1 MIATRKIAKST
12 ISISKTALWCLA
24 VCQLMLNSAAAAPPT
39 HATLTVA
46 GLEQPAQIRVDRW
59 GVAHLY
65 AKTDNDAF
73 FVQGFNVARDR
84 LFQLDLLRRKGL
96 GHLSAAFGPAYVQQD
111 RAARLFLYRGSMAEE
126 WSSYGP
132 DAQRDVTRFVA
143 GINAY
148 IDWLG
153 AHPHA
158 LPYEFRTFSY
168 RPEKWAPEDVLR
180 IRTTGLSRNVKSE
193 VARAKVACKASLA
206 VDAVRQ
212 KLQPAWTTTV
222 PDGLDPCLP
231 EDVLK
236 VYELATQSPRLSADT
251 HVAEAQTPPLRP
263 GEEAFAEG
271 SNNWVIAPQ
280 KSATGHA
287 VLADDP
293 HRAYSVPS
301 LRYFVHL
308 NSPSLDVIGAGEPT
322 APGVAIGHNQRSAFG
337 LTIFN
342 IDQEDL
348 YVYRLNPADNASY
361 WYNGKWE
368 PLHTEHAAIAV
379 RDGAAVDAQL
389 QFTRHGPVIYIDAD
403 KHIAYAI
410 RSVWSQPGAAPYL
423 GSLRYLRSTSFE
435 QFKDA
440 LAHWGAPS
448 VNQVYAD
455 IKGNI
460 GWATAGMTP
469 RRPRSDG
476 LLPVPGDG
484 RYEWN
489 GFWNADVLPS
499 AKNPAAGFITTSNEM
514 NLPAGYPYAQRK
526 IGFEW
531 ANDARHA
538 RITQVLSQ
546 LPTLSLQDSE
556 RLQNDQVSLLA
567 QRLVALI
574 APLQAH
580 DEATTAALGLL
591 KPWDGTVSA
600 TSAAAALE
608 ELWFSRYLGEAYKAL
623 VLRPSEAAT
632 FGLPDAAVLMDALEH
647 PGAAF
652 GPAPAAR
659 RDQLLLDSLRS
670 AYLALVE
677 LQGPDP
683 AQWQWGKLHV
693 NKVSHA
699 MSAAVGS
706 DRALLDVG
714 PFAKG
719 GSPYTPNQSSYDPR
733 DFRQTIGPS
742 ARLIIDLGNWD
753 NSRAMNYPGQSGD
766 PASPHYRDL
775 APMWLQGTYFPL
787 VYTRA
792 AVDAATE
799 QIVDL
804 VPAASPSAIPSAT
817 QGDHRN

>member
-1 MIATRKIAKST
+1 MIATRKIPKST
-12 ISISKTALWCLA
+12 ISIGKTALWCLA

-168 RPEKWAPEDVLR
+168 RPQKWAPEDVLR

-308 NSPSLDVIGAGEPT
+308 NSPGLDVIGAGEPT
-322 APGVAIGHNQRSAFG
+322 APGVAIGHNQTSAFG

-361 WYNGKWE
+361 WYSGKWE
-368 PLHTEHAAIAV
+368 PLRTQHERIAV
-379 RDGAAVDAQL
+379 RAGAAVDAQL

-423 GSLRYLRSTSFE
+423 GSLRYLRSGSFE

-546 LPTLSLQDSE
+546 LPTVSLQDSE

-608 ELWFSRYLGEAYKAL
+608 EVWFSRYLGEAYKAL
-623 VLRPSEAAT
+623 VLRASEAAT
-632 FGLPDAAVLMDALEH
+632 FGMPDAAVLMDALEH

-652 GPAPAAR
+652 GSAPAAR
-659 RDQLLLDSLRS
+659 RDQLLLESLRS

-706 DRALLDVG
+706 DHALLDVG

-719 GSPYTPNQSSYDPR
+719 GSPYTPNQSSYDPK

-775 APMWLQGTYFPL
+775 APMWLQGSYFPL
-787 VYTRA
+787 LYTRA

-804 VPAASPSAIPSAT
+804 VPARA
-817 QGDHRN
+817 Q

>member
-1 MIATRKIAKST
+1 MT
-12 ISISKTALWCLA
+12 INALLCALCLA
-24 VCQLMLNSAAAAPPT
+24 CSALVPTVARAAPLPRQT
-39 HATLTVA
+39 TMTVA

-96 GHLSAAFGPAYVQQD
+96 GRLSDAFGPAYVEQD
-111 RAARLFLYRGSMAEE
+111 RAARLFLYRGDMARE
-126 WSSYGP
+126 WDSYGP
-132 DAQRDVTRFVA
+132 DARRDVGRFVA

-148 IDWLG
+148 IAWLDG
-153 AHPHA
+153 HPQA
-158 LPYEFRTFSY
+158 LPYEFGKLGY
-168 RPEKWAPEDVLR
+168 RPQRWAPEDVLR

-193 VARAKVACKASLA
+193 VARANVACKASLA
-206 VDAVRQ
+206 VDAVRLT
-212 KLQPAWTTTV
+212 LQPAWTTAF

-231 EDVLK
+231 KDVLK
-236 VYELATQSPRLSADT
+236 VYELATQSPKLSADT
-251 HVAEAQTPPLRP
+251 PLVAIAARP
-263 GEEAFAEG
+263 STIGEEASAEG

-308 NSPSLDVIGAGEPT
+308 SSPGLDIIGAGEPT
-322 APGVAIGHNQRSAFG
+322 APGIAIGHNRTSAFG

-348 YVYRLNPADNASY
+348 YVYRLRDDNAAY
-361 WYNGKWE
+361 WYQGQWE
-368 PLHTEHAAIAV
+368 PLRTEHERIAV
-379 RDGAAVDAQL
+379 RGAAPVTVAL
-389 QFTRHGPVIYIDAD
+389 QFTRHGPVIYTDAER
-403 KHIAYAI
+403 HLAYAL

-423 GSLRYLRSTSFE
+423 GSLRYLRSASFA
-435 QFKDA
+435 QFKAA

-455 IKGNI
+455 GEGHI

-469 RRPRSDG
+469 RRDHGDG

-489 GFWNADVLPS
+489 GFWNNDALPS
-499 AKNPAAGFITTSNEM
+499 SQNPKTGFITTSNEM
-514 NLPAGYPYAQRK
+514 NLPKDYPIAQRK
-526 IGFEW
+526 LGFEW

-546 LPTLSLQDSE
+546 LPKVTLEDSE
-556 RLQNDQVSLLA
+556 KLQNDQVSLPA
-567 QRLVALI
+567 QRLVALLK
-574 APLQAH
+574 PLQSQ
-580 DEATTAALGLL
+580 DPATSAALALL
-591 KPWDGTVSA
+591 RPWNGEVGA
-600 TSAAAALE
+600 ASAAAALE
-608 ELWFSRYLGEAYKAL
+608 EVWFSRYLGDAYKAL
-623 VLRPSEAAT
+623 RLRPSEAAS
-632 FGLPDAAVLMDALEH
+632 FGAPDAAAMLDALEH

-652 GPAPAAR
+652 GATPAAR
-659 RDQLLLDSLRS
+659 RDQLLLESLRS
-670 AYLALVE
+670 AYQALVA

-683 AQWQWGKLHV
+683 SQWQWGTLHT

-699 MSAAVGS
+699 MSAVAGA
-706 DRALLDVG
+706 DRTLLDVG

-719 GSPYTPNQSSYDPR
+719 GSPYTPNQSSYDPA

-775 APMWLQGTYFPL
+775 APLWLQGRYFPL
-787 VYTRA
+787 LYTRA

-799 QIVDL
+799 QVFDL
-804 VPAASPSAIPSAT
+804 VPAQA
-817 QGDHRN
+817 R

>member
-1 MIATRKIAKST
+1 
-12 ISISKTALWCLA
+12 
-24 VCQLMLNSAAAAPPT
+24 MLDSAAATTPTPT
-39 HATLTVA
+39 HATLHVA

-65 AKTDNDAF
+65 ARTDNDAF

-96 GHLSAAFGPAYVQQD
+96 GHLADAFGPAYVEQD
-111 RAARLFLYRGSMAEE
+111 RAARLFLYRGDMARE
-126 WSSYGP
+126 WRSYGP
-132 DAQRDVTRFVA
+132 DAQRDVSRFVA

-153 AHPHA
+153 ANAQA
-158 LPYEFRTFSY
+158 LPYEFGRFAY

-212 KLQPAWTTTV
+212 TLQPTWTTTV
-222 PDGLDPCLP
+222 PEGLDPCLP

-251 HVAEAQTPPLRP
+251 QLALAQTKPLRAA
-263 GEEAFAEG
+263 EDVSAEG

-293 HRAYSVPS
+293 HRAYTVPS

-308 NSPSLDVIGAGEPT
+308 NSPGLNIIGAGEPT
-322 APGVAIGHNQRSAFG
+322 APGIAIGHNQTSAFG

-368 PLHTEHAAIAV
+368 PLRTQHERIAV
-379 RDGAAVDAQL
+379 RGGAAVDAQL
-389 QFTRHGPVIYIDAD
+389 QFTRHGPVIHLDAD

-410 RSVWSQPGAAPYL
+410 RSVWSQPGTAPYL
-423 GSLRYLRSTSFE
+423 GSLRYLKADSFE

-440 LAHWGAPS
+440 LAQWGAPS

-455 IKGNI
+455 VKGNI

-469 RRPRSDG
+469 RRTRSDG

-484 RYEWN
+484 RYEWD
-489 GFWNADVLPS
+489 GFWNADALPS

-514 NLPAGYPYAQRK
+514 NLPADYPYAQRR

-546 LPTLSLQDSE
+546 LPNVSLQDSE

-567 QRLVALI
+567 QRLVALLT
-574 APLQAH
+574 PLQAH

-623 VLRPSEAAT
+623 VLRPSEATT
-632 FGLPDAAVLMDALEH
+632 FGMPDAAALMDALEH

-652 GPAPAAR
+652 GPAPVAR

-699 MSAAVGS
+699 MSAAVGT
-706 DRALLDVG
+706 DHALLDVG

-719 GSPYTPNQSSYDPR
+719 GSPYTPNQSSYDPK

-753 NSRAMNYPGQSGD
+753 NARAMNYPGQSGD

-775 APMWLQGTYFPL
+775 APLWLKGSYFPL
-787 VYTRA
+787 LYTRA

-804 VPAASPSAIPSAT
+804 VPAHAK
-817 QGDHRN
+817 

>member
-1 MIATRKIAKST
+1 MSITAPDHAQATPARRAITPRVAWCV
-12 ISISKTALWCLA
+12 ALTLTL
-24 VCQLMLNSAAAAPPT
+24 LMLDSAAATTPT
-39 HATLTVA
+39 HATMHVA

-65 AKTDNDAF
+65 ARTDNDAF

-96 GHLSAAFGPAYVQQD
+96 GHLADAFGPAYVEQD
-111 RAARLFLYRGSMAEE
+111 RAARLFLYRGDMARE
-126 WSSYGP
+126 WRSYGP
-132 DAQRDVTRFVA
+132 DAQRDVSRFVA

-148 IDWLG
+148 IDWLD
-153 AHPHA
+153 ANAQA
-158 LPYEFRTFSY
+158 LPYEFGRFAY

-193 VARAKVACKASLA
+193 VARARVACKASLA

-212 KLQPAWTTTV
+212 TLQPAWTTTV
-222 PDGLDPCLP
+222 PEGLDPCLP

-251 HVAEAQTPPLRP
+251 HPALAQTTPLRAA
-263 GEEAFAEG
+263 EDVSAEG

-293 HRAYSVPS
+293 HRAYTVPS

-308 NSPSLDVIGAGEPT
+308 NSPGLNIIGAGEPT
-322 APGVAIGHNQRSAFG
+322 APGIAIGHNQTSAFG

-368 PLHTEHAAIAV
+368 PLRTQHERIAV
-379 RDGAAVDAQL
+379 RGGAAVDAQL
-389 QFTRHGPVIYIDAD
+389 QFTRHGPVIHLDAD

-410 RSVWSQPGAAPYL
+410 RSVWSQPGTAPYL
-423 GSLRYLRSTSFE
+423 GSLRYLKADSFE

-440 LAHWGAPS
+440 LAQWGAPS

-455 IKGNI
+455 VKGNI

-469 RRPRSDG
+469 RRVRSDG

-484 RYEWN
+484 RYEWD

-514 NLPAGYPYAQRK
+514 NLPAGYPYAQRR

-546 LPTLSLQDSE
+546 LPTVSLQDSE

-567 QRLVALI
+567 QRLVALLT
-574 APLQAH
+574 PLQAH
-580 DEATTAALGLL
+580 DEATTAALGVL

-632 FGLPDAAVLMDALEH
+632 FGMPDAAALMDALEH

-699 MSAAVGS
+699 MSAAVGT
-706 DRALLDVG
+706 DHALLDVG

-719 GSPYTPNQSSYDPR
+719 GSPYTPNQSSYDPK

-787 VYTRA
+787 LYTRA

-799 QIVDL
+799 QVVDL
-804 VPAASPSAIPSAT
+804 VPAHAK
-817 QGDHRN
+817 

>member
-1 MIATRKIAKST
+1 MMSTRT
-12 ISISKTALWCLA
+12 ISISTTALCCLV
-24 VCQLMLNSAAAAPPT
+24 VCQLMLNSAAAAQPT
-39 HATLTVA
+39 HATLSVA

-59 GVAHLY
+59 GVAHIY

-126 WSSYGP
+126 WNSYGP

-153 AHPHA
+153 THPHA
-158 LPYEFRTFSY
+158 LPYEFRTFAY
-168 RPEKWAPEDVLR
+168 RPEKWAPDDVLR

-212 KLQPAWTTTV
+212 KLQPAWTTRV
-222 PDGLDPCLP
+222 PEGLDPCLP

-251 HVAEAQTPPLRP
+251 HVADAQTPPLRP
-263 GEEAFAEG
+263 GEDAFAEG

-308 NSPSLDVIGAGEPT
+308 NSPGLDIIGAGEPT
-322 APGVAIGHNQRSAFG
+322 APGIAIGHNQRSAFG

-368 PLHTEHAAIAV
+368 PLHTEHASIAV
-379 RDGAAVDAQL
+379 RDTAAVTEQL

-410 RSVWSQPGAAPYL
+410 RSVWSQPGTAPYL
-423 GSLRYLRSTSFE
+423 GSLRYLRADSFE

-455 IKGNI
+455 VKGNI

-469 RRPRSDG
+469 RRVQSDG

-484 RYEWN
+484 RDEWN

-499 AKNPAAGFITTSNEM
+499 SKNPAAGFITTSNEM

-538 RITQVLSQ
+538 RITQVLSR
-546 LPTLSLQDSE
+546 LPTVSVQDSE
-556 RLQNDQVSLLA
+556 KLQNDQVSLLA

-574 APLQAH
+574 QPLHAQDA
-580 DEATTAALGLL
+580 ATTAALALL

-600 TSAAAALE
+600 TSSAAALE
-608 ELWFSRYLGEAYKAL
+608 EVWFSRYLGDAYKAL

-632 FGLPDAAVLMDALEH
+632 FGMPDAAVLMQALEH

-659 RDQLLLDSLRS
+659 RDQLLLESLRS
-670 AYLALVE
+670 AYQSLVD
-677 LQGPDP
+677 LHGPDP
-683 AQWQWGKLHV
+683 AQWPWGKLHT
-693 NKVSHA
+693 NKVAHA
-699 MSAAVGS
+699 MSAAVGT
-706 DRALLDVG
+706 DHALLDVG

-719 GSPYTPNQSSYDPR
+719 GSPYTPNQSSYDPTT
-733 DFRQTIGPS
+733 FRQTIGPS

-775 APMWLQGTYFPL
+775 APMWLQGRYFPL
-787 VYTRA
+787 LYTRA

-804 VPAASPSAIPSAT
+804 VPAQA
-817 QGDHRN
+817 Q